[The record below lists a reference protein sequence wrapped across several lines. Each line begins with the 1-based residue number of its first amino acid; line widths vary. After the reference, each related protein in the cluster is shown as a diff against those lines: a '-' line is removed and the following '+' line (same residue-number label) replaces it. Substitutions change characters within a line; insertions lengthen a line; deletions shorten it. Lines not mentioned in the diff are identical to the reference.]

1 MPSPADSQSKSL
13 SCISCRQRKIKCD
26 KTQPC
31 SGCRRSNIDCVF
43 PPNLRLPRGRQGG
56 SRARNAELT
65 DRINRLEGLVK
76 RLGGKPA
83 AAAAAED
90 LSFATT
96 TIVHPNVSAAVVDR
110 HAQTTYAGLTANEPT
125 NIRENDPIVKADG
138 SLYLS
143 GDFWSSLSGEVCLTN
158 CMASWYVFA
167 NTAV

>member
-13 SCISCRQRKIKCD
+13 SCTSCRQRKIKCD

-31 SGCRRSNIDCVF
+31 TGCRRSNIDCVF

-76 RLGGKPA
+76 RLSGKP
-83 AAAAAED
+83 AAAED

-96 TIVHPNVSAAVVDR
+96 AMIDPKVSGAVVDQ

-125 NIRENDPIVKADG
+125 NIQENDPIVKADG
-138 SLYLS
+138 SLYLG

-158 CMASWYVFA
+158 CMAS
-167 NTAV
+167 